1 MGKSAGRPPPAPD
14 PNAIAAAQTA
24 SNIQTART
32 QAELNRVNQVT
43 PYGSLTYTQDP
54 GNPDRWTAAQTLS
67 PAEQHMLDVTNEGQS
82 IYGAA
87 ALTQLRG
94 VQGMLSRPLDL
105 STSATEG
112 RLAELG
118 RARLDPMFAQ
128 QRSALETQLANQGV
142 ARGSEAWANAF
153 RGFDQQQNDAYNQ
166 LFLTGHQQAVNDILA
181 ERSQPLNELS
191 ALLGGGMVQTPQF
204 AATPQT
210 SVANTDVSGA
220 FGLSQSAQQ
229 SAYQARA
236 QQAASTNAGVAG
248 VATAAIAAAAIF

>member
-87 ALTQLRG
+87 ALTQLRSGLCPSVNG
-94 VQGMLSRPLDL
+94 VGTAMRKA
-105 STSATEG
+105 SAGSGTV
-112 RLAELG
+112 
-118 RARLDPMFAQ
+118 
-128 QRSALETQLANQGV
+128 V
-142 ARGSEAWANAF
+142 AR
-153 RGFDQQQNDAYNQ
+153 R
-166 LFLTGHQQAVNDILA
+166 
-181 ERSQPLNELS
+181 
-191 ALLGGGMVQTPQF
+191 
-204 AATPQT
+204 
-210 SVANTDVSGA
+210 
-220 FGLSQSAQQ
+220 
-229 SAYQARA
+229 
-236 QQAASTNAGVAG
+236 
-248 VATAAIAAAAIF
+248 